1 MRSVVGSI
9 FRLIVTTGVLV
20 LAIEGAYRL
29 YLYLKHPN
37 YFAMKNID
45 AAEFVVLSQS
55 LWQYDRDYGYSY
67 VPALKVDVTG
77 LKDGRVAQCSEL
89 ISANEEGNFGPSVP
103 DFDRAD
109 FRIIVLGDSFLRAE
123 VTGPAWTKIL
133 GERLESQWGKTVR
146 VLNLGRDGYGLP
158 QMMTLANHKLKE
170 LQPSLVIFAF
180 NGPALGRARSWR
192 AVVGSGDDMRI
203 YTSTENSPNPDPERA
218 ADTFI
223 ALPSATKGWCD
234 AHLGKPPD
242 ERRID
247 PILNKLIAKHRE
259 IALKNGSPYANFFE
273 LRASYVYDL
282 VRYRNPFKSQLGK
295 MVPSANPELTYD
307 DYRVDPQFMSDLSSV
322 INSGI
327 PYIFAH
333 LALGKSISE
342 GREFDLDSHSRKLV
356 DSLRNLTGSEIYKTT
371 DFVSLSPVDALR
383 MCASPNDCHPSE
395 FGHSVYA
402 DVASKMILKHGF
414 R

>member
-1 MRSVVGSI
+1 
-9 FRLIVTTGVLV
+9 
-20 LAIEGAYRL
+20 
-29 YLYLKHPN
+29 
-37 YFAMKNID
+37 
-45 AAEFVVLSQS
+45 
-55 LWQYDRDYGYSY
+55 
-67 VPALKVDVTG
+67 
-77 LKDGRVAQCSEL
+77 
-89 ISANEEGNFGPSVP
+89 
-103 DFDRAD
+103 
-109 FRIIVLGDSFLRAE
+109 
-123 VTGPAWTKIL
+123 
-133 GERLESQWGKTVR
+133 
-146 VLNLGRDGYGLP
+146 
-158 QMMTLANHKLKE
+158 MTLANHKLKE
-170 LQPSLVIFAF
+170 LPPSLVIFAF

-234 AHLGKPPD
+234 AHFRKSPD

-247 PILNKLIAKHRE
+247 PILNKLIAKHRQ
-259 IALKNGSPYANFFE
+259 IALKNGSPYADFFE

-282 VRYRNPFKSQLGK
+282 VRYRNPFKSQWGK
-295 MVPSANPELTYD
+295 MAPSANPELTYD
-307 DYRVDPQFMSDLSSV
+307 DYRGDPQFMRDLSSV
-322 INSGI
+322 ITSGV

-342 GREFDLDSHSRKLV
+342 GREFDLDGRSRKLM
-356 DSLRNLTGSEIYKTT
+356 DSLRNLTGSEIYKTS

-383 MCASPNDCHPSE
+383 MCSSPNDCHPSE

-402 DVASKMILKHGF
+402 DVAAEMILKHGF